1 MQNLEMTYNEMQC
14 NHETLWT
21 RRARTR
27 WSHFHRY
34 DTMTFDN
41 ISAMAA
47 KKWTKKCATS
57 VGAGFS
63 SVLNLYSA
71 CNSSLLLFSLCTSF
85 PESLMFTLQDF
96 VTRRRSLYCVGSF
109 RFHLKTRARTTVPV
123 LTWTSWKVGARGG
136 WKANCAQRKRAGPK
150 RKRFS
155 RLMRKLIRE
164 AFNSES
170 PATFFLSR

>member
-1 MQNLEMTYNEMQC
+1 MT
-14 NHETLWT
+14 
-21 RRARTR
+21 
-27 WSHFHRY
+27 
-34 DTMTFDN
+34 
-41 ISAMAA
+41 A
-47 KKWTKKCATS
+47 KKWTKKCATC

-71 CNSSLLLFSLCTSF
+71 CNSSLLLFSLWTSF

-96 VTRRRSLYCVGSF
+96 MTRRRSLYCVGSL
-109 RFHLKTRARTTVPV
+109 RFPLKTRARTTVPV
-123 LTWTSWKVGARGG
+123 LTWTSWKVGAKGG

-150 RKRFS
+150 RTRFS

-170 PATFFLSR
+170 PATFFYLDKNGCFLKSIVIKICFSVYQAKILTISF

>member
-1 MQNLEMTYNEMQC
+1 MYSNWALLILKNHIQLQKEKEKFAVVRESPKIRQFLWNC
-14 NHETLWT
+14 NRVVT
-21 RRARTR
+21 
-27 WSHFHRY
+27 
-34 DTMTFDN
+34 
-41 ISAMAA
+41 A
-47 KKWTKKCATS
+47 KKWTKKCATC

-71 CNSSLLLFSLCTSF
+71 CNSSLPLFSLWTSF

-96 VTRRRSLYCVGSF
+96 MTRRRSLYCVGSF
-109 RFHLKTRARTTVPV
+109 RFPLKTRARTTVPV
-123 LTWTSWKVGARGG
+123 LTWTSWKVGAKGG

-150 RKRFS
+150 RTRFS